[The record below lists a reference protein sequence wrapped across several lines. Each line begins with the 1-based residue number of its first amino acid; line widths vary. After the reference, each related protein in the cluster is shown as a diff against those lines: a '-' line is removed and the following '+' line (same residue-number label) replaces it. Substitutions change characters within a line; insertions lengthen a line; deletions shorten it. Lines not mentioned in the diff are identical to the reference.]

1 MPAKFEIM
9 FVVFGFMAAGVLT
22 GWLLRRHRAG
32 WTGKVTMALI
42 WLLLLILG
50 VEVGSDRRIVESLP
64 TLGVEAAV
72 IAVVSLLGSCLLAW
86 LLWTVMRCKE
96 NAGYGGNS
104 QTKSVQWTGVRRKG
118 NAGKKEGRG

>member
-1 MPAKFEIM
+1 MKYI
-9 FVVFGFMAAGVLT
+9 VVLGDGMSDEPVAELGGKLDAS
-22 GWLLRRHRAG
+22 GWY
-32 WTGKVTMALI
+32 

-64 TLGVEAAV
+64 TLGLEAAA

-86 LLWTVMRCKE
+86 LLWTVVRCKE

>member
-1 MPAKFEIM
+1 MKEINIINGFLYLLAKLEIM

-50 VEVGSDRRIVESLP
+50 VEVGSDRRIVESGCDCGGLAARKLSGGP
-64 TLGVEAAV
+64 AAV
-72 IAVVSLLGSCLLAW
+72 DGCAAQG
-86 LLWTVMRCKE
+86 E
-96 NAGYGGNS
+96 HF
-104 QTKSVQWTGVRRKG
+104 
-118 NAGKKEGRG
+118 